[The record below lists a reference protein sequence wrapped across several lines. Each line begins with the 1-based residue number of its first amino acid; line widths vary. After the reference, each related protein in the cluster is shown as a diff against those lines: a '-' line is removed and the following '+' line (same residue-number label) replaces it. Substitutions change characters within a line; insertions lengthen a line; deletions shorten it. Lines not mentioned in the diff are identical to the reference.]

1 MKDKI
6 YIADVIVYAPYRGK
20 GYGRK
25 ALLLLC
31 QTPSVMGCIRS
42 LMILSNKW
50 GAVHPWMLTVKLL
63 SLGFWR
69 NRRQFTEVIIFT
81 SVGDGF

>member
-1 MKDKI
+1 MIKPAYHFDDERQI

-20 GYGRK
+20 DYGRK

-42 LMILSNKW
+42 LMILQSIT
-50 GAVHPWMLTVKLL
+50 HP
-63 SLGFWR
+63 
-69 NRRQFTEVIIFT
+69 
-81 SVGDGF
+81 